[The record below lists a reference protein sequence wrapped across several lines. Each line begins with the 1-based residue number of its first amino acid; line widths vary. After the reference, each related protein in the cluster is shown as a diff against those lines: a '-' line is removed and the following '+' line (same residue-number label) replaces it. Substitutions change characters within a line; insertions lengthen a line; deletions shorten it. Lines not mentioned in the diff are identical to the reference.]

1 MTLKQ
6 AHSLLPRS
14 AGSRSPERRR
24 QGVDAAYKDSSRPRF
39 ACGVLIKFDYRHG
52 LGCTADWWR
61 SECAGEAGRSR
72 RPGSGDCISAATPS
86 TLNPAA
92 PQKETAGKETQ
103 QEIQWMQVA

>member
-1 MTLKQ
+1 MKQ

-61 SECAGEAGRSR
+61 SKCAGEAGRSR